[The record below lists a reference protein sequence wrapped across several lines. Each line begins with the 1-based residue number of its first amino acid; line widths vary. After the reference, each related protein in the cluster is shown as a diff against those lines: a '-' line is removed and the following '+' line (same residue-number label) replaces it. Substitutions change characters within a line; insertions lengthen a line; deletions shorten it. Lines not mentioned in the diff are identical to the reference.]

1 MVIKNE
7 SVNIGYCQ
15 GVVIGGLF
23 SPSPSVAVL
32 SVRVKSERRNPVTKK
47 FDMQVFKL
55 VALGEMVDQVKRA
68 CKEGDRITVS
78 YYLKERVQ
86 ISKRT
91 GIGSFVNEMIIKDI
105 YVRSEDE
112 RGRAGIV
119 NIGILQGKFIGVVKV
134 PNAEGIYNLS
144 VLYNSDLKYGPQH
157 FNFVIYGSLGEKIMD
172 AYEKGQYIT
181 VQYKVERSK
190 HIRDDGKT
198 DYFTNYVVEKIS

>member
-1 MVIKNE
+1 MVRKNE

-15 GVVIGGLF
+15 GVVIGGIY
-23 SPSPSVAVL
+23 SPTPSVAIV
-32 SVRVKSERRNPVTKK
+32 SVRVKSERRNPVTKR
-47 FDMQVFKL
+47 FDMQGFKL
-55 VALGEMVDQVKRA
+55 VALGEMAEQVKRA
-68 CKEGDRITVS
+68 CKDGDRVTVS

-91 GIGSFVNEMIIKDI
+91 GIGSFVNEMIIKDVYI
-105 YVRSEDE
+105 RSEDE

-119 NIGILQGKFIGVVKV
+119 NTGFLQGRFIGVVKA

-157 FNFVIYGSLGEKIMD
+157 FNFVIYGALGEKIMT
-172 AYEKGQYIT
+172 AYEKRQYVSI
-181 VQYKVERSK
+181 QYKVERIK
-190 HIRDDGKT
+190 HFRDDGKT

>member
-1 MVIKNE
+1 MVKKNV
-7 SVNIGYCQ
+7 SLNIGYCQ
-15 GVVIGGLF
+15 GVMNAGVF
-23 SPSPSVAVL
+23 SPSPSYARMD
-32 SVRVKSERRNPVTKK
+32 VRTKNGRKNPVTKRY
-47 FDMQVFKL
+47 DMQVFNF
-55 VALGEMVDQVKRA
+55 VALGDMVEQIVHG
-68 CKEGDRITVS
+68 CKVGDRVTVS

-119 NIGILQGKFIGVVKV
+119 NTGILQGKFIGVVKV

-157 FNFVIYGSLGEKIMD
+157 FNFVIYGALGEKIMD
-172 AYEKGQYIT
+172 AYDKGQYIT
-181 VQYKVERSK
+181 VQYKVERSE

-198 DYFTNYVVEKIS
+198 DYYTNYVVEKIS